1 MEIHFFICWK
11 LQKKSQKIKLK
22 RGVLQMENRTQEL
35 IEIAR
40 RYVEEAEA
48 DAERNP
54 TSEKIQVVI
63 VEPEKEPYKTII
75 DNSLD
80 VFQKIVCGYIE
91 HALIGRTKKGAKIS
105 IHLNEEGKLD
115 NLPFNRNVIG
125 FDVLVGTFFITAF
138 NLEGNYISLTD
149 EECDHYIKRFTP
161 LEVYL

>member
-1 MEIHFFICWK
+1 MENT
-11 LQKKSQKIKLK
+11 
-22 RGVLQMENRTQEL
+22 NRTQEL

-54 TSEKIQVVI
+54 TSERIQIVI
-63 VEPEKEPYKTII
+63 VEPEEEPYKIII

-80 VFQKIVCGYIE
+80 VFQKIVGGYLE
-91 HALIGRTKKGAKIS
+91 HALIGRTKTGAKIS
-105 IHLNEEGKLD
+105 IHLNEEGKLE
-115 NLPFNRNVIG
+115 NLPFNRNIVG

-138 NLEGNYISLTD
+138 NLEGDYISLTD

-161 LEVYL
+161 IEVYL